1 MKTMRTLFTLLL
13 LALTVPVLAAP
24 GDVTWTAKLSPED
37 VRAGEGAQ
45 VVLTAQI
52 EGDYHL
58 YSLTKR
64 ETGPTVTTLT
74 LEPNAILDAAGPPVQ
89 PAPHTERDSGFN
101 IDVESYTGGAAF
113 ALPVTLKAGLTGGG
127 ASQSATVKIRYQVCR
142 QGLCRLPKT
151 VEIPFIFNVTA
162 GAARPDRLAAIT
174 SVPTQPAF
182 ATTIVMASS
191 APGNGAAPA
200 GGVKTSPTSPPG
212 AVKITDAKP
221 TDETIQS
228 IQRAQKNGLFSFI
241 LLSFGAGF
249 LALLTPCVFPMVPIT
264 VSFFAKRR
272 EQAGGKGVH
281 DALAYC
287 AGIVGTFTGLGL
299 IMTLLFGATGI
310 QKLATSPIVNLGL
323 ALLFLV
329 LAANLLG
336 VFEIVMPSKLTNAA
350 QSGTSKGGLLGP
362 LLMGLTF
369 TLTSF
374 TCTVA
379 FVGTLLATAAKG
391 SFFYPVVG
399 MLAFSTAFALPFF
412 LLALFPQYLAK
423 LPRAGSWMVSVKAFM
438 GFLEIAAALKFLSNA
453 DLVWNWGILTRP
465 VFLALWAMIGVIAGL
480 YLLGALRLP
489 HDTTTKYGRPRQI
502 FGALTVLVGLYFLPA
517 IEGAPLGTVNAFLPP
532 SPYPGRH
539 VASDGNAAGTVTFL
553 HDYQAALAQAKAEN
567 KRVFVNFTGYT
578 CTNCRDVESKI
589 FPQMEV
595 MRELDNFVRVELYTD
610 NGSLENNRNQELEQK
625 LAGVVTL
632 PVYVIVSP
640 DGQALHVK
648 QGSNFNATQF
658 VAFLREGSADTTA
671 GR

>member
-1 MKTMRTLFTLLL
+1 MKTMRTLFTLLLL

-45 VVLTAQI
+45 IVLTAQI

-64 ETGPTVTTLT
+64 DTGPTVTTLT
-74 LEPNAILDAAGPPVQ
+74 LEASNALVEGGAGVQ
-89 PAPHTERDSGFN
+89 PAPHTELDTGFH
-101 IDVESYTGGAAF
+101 IDVESYTGGVAF
-113 ALPVTLKAGLTGGG
+113 ALPVTLKAGLTG
-127 ASQSATVKIRYQVCR
+127 AQKAVVKVRYQVCR
-142 QGLCRLPKT
+142 KGMCLLPKT
-151 VEIPFIFNVTA
+151 VDVPVTFSAAA
-162 GAARPDRLAAIT
+162 GAPRPDHMAALTAI
-174 SVPTQPAF
+174 PPQPPF
-182 ATTIVMASS
+182 ATTVPTPS
-191 APGNGAAPA
+191 APPGGSVAPVGKSVA
-200 GGVKTSPTSPPG
+200 
-212 AVKITDAKP
+212 P
-221 TDETIQS
+221 TDETIQN
-228 IQRAQKNGLFSFI
+228 IQHAQNNGLVSFV

-272 EQAGGKGVH
+272 EMATGTGVR

-310 QKLATSPIVNLGL
+310 QKLAASPIVNLGL

-336 VFEIVMPSKLTNAA
+336 VFEILVPARLTNAA
-350 QSGTSKGGLLGP
+350 QSGTGKGGLLGP

-391 SFFYPVVG
+391 SYFYPVVG
-399 MLAFSTAFALPFF
+399 MLAFSTAFASPFF

-453 DLVWNWGILTRP
+453 DLVWSWGVLTRP

-480 YLLGALRLP
+480 YLLGGLRLP
-489 HDTTTKYGRPRQI
+489 HEGATKYGWPRRI
-502 FGALTVLVGLYFLPA
+502 LGGITVLAGFYCLLA
-517 IEGAPLGTVNAFLPP
+517 IEGAPFGAVNAFLPP

-539 VASDGNAAGTVTFL
+539 VASNGTGAKGLPFL
-553 HDYQAALAQAKAEN
+553 ENYEAALAQAKAEH
-567 KRVFVNFTGYT
+567 KLLFVDFTGYT
-578 CTNCRDVESKI
+578 CTNCRQVEEGI
-589 FPQMEV
+589 FPQQEV
-595 MRELDNFVRVELYTD
+595 LQELNKMVRVKLYTD
-610 NGSLENNRNQELEQK
+610 NGTPENDRNKELEQK
-625 LAGVVTL
+625 LTSAVGL
-632 PVYVIVSP
+632 PVYVVVSP
-640 DGQALHVK
+640 EGQPLRTK
-648 QGSNFNATQF
+648 EGSLFTAAQF
-658 VAFLREGSADTTA
+658 AAFLRDGGTNATA
-671 GR
+671 SR

>member
-13 LALTVPVLAAP
+13 LALTIPVMAAP
-24 GDVTWTAKLSPED
+24 GDVKWTAKLAPDD

-64 ETGPTVTTLT
+64 DTGPNVTTLT
-74 LEPNAILDAAGPPVQ
+74 LLDSGGALTAAGAGVQ
-89 PAPHTERDSGFN
+89 PTPHIELDPGFH
-101 IDVESYTGGAAF
+101 IDVESYTGGVAF
-113 ALPVTLKAGLTGGG
+113 GLPVTLKAGLTGAQKAG
-127 ASQSATVKIRYQVCR
+127 VKVRYQVCR
-142 QGLCRLPKT
+142 EGTCLLPKT
-151 VEIPFIFNVTA
+151 VEVPLTFPVTA
-162 GAARPDRLAAIT
+162 GAARPDHLVALLSI
-174 SVPTQPAF
+174 PTQPTF
-182 ATTIVMASS
+182 ATTV
-191 APGNGAAPA
+191 PTVAAA
-200 GGVKTSPTSPPG
+200 PG
-212 AVKITDAKP
+212 AVAAPSNPIAANAP
-221 TDETIQS
+221 PSDETKQNIQL
-228 IQRAQKNGLFSFI
+228 AQSKGLFSFI

-272 EQAGGKGVH
+272 EQSSGKGVH

-310 QKLATSPIVNLGL
+310 QKLAASPIVNLGL
-323 ALLFLV
+323 ALLFLF

-336 VFEIVMPSKLTNAA
+336 VFEIIVPAKLTNAA
-350 QSGTSKGGLLGP
+350 QSGTAKGGLLGP

-399 MLAFSTAFALPFF
+399 MLAFSTAFASPFF

-438 GFLEIAAALKFLSNA
+438 GFLEIAAAMKFLSNA
-453 DLVWNWGILTRP
+453 DLVWNWGVLTRP
-465 VFLALWAMIGVIAGL
+465 VFLALWAMIAVIAGL
-480 YLLGALRLP
+480 YLLGGLRLP
-489 HDTTTKYGRPRQI
+489 HDGAVKYGWPRR
-502 FGALTVLVGLYFLPA
+502 FLGGFTVLAGFYCLLA
-517 IEGAPLGTVNAFLPP
+517 IEGAPLGAVNSFLPP
-532 SPYPGRH
+532 APYPGRH
-539 VASDGNAAGTVTFL
+539 LAANGAAEEGT
-553 HDYQAALAQAKAEN
+553 DYEAALVRAKAEN
-567 KRVFVNFTGYT
+567 KLVFVDFTGYT
-578 CTNCRDVESKI
+578 CTNCRQVEEGI
-589 FPQMEV
+589 FPQQEV
-595 MRELDNFVRVELYTD
+595 MRELNKMVRVKLYTD
-610 NGSLENNRNQELEQK
+610 NGTPENDRNKDLEQK
-625 LAGVVTL
+625 LTGVVTL
-632 PVYVIVSP
+632 PVYVVVSP
-640 DGQALHVK
+640 QGQALRVQ

-658 VAFLREGSADTTA
+658 AAFLRDGRANPTA
-671 GR
+671 SR